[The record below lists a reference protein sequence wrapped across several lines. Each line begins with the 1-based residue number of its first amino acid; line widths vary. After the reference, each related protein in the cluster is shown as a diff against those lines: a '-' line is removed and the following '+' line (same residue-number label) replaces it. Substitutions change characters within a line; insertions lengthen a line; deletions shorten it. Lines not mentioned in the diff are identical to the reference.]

1 MNDLMEYSKRMVGA
15 VRERLGNRP
24 AVKDDGYMDGGE
36 YMNGEQ
42 FATCVRAYYPD
53 LQIASVV
60 KDGREYRHATVIHGS
75 QFPHSFTVR
84 LDCGTGKV
92 STYAH
97 GLRMPVSLVPGIG
110 TKSNDVDD
118 IGEKGLCAT
127 LGKLKADGWKGAVPV
142 REL

>member
-1 MNDLMEYSKRMVGA
+1 MKDLMEYSKRMVGA
-15 VRERLGNRP
+15 VRDRLGNHP
-24 AVKDDGYMDGGE
+24 AVKKEEYMNGDE

-53 LQIASVV
+53 IQIASVV
-60 KDGREYRHATVIHGS
+60 KDGREYRHATVIHVS
-75 QFPHSFTVR
+75 LFPHSFTVR
-84 LDCGTGKV
+84 LDCGSGKV

-97 GLRMPVSLVPGIG
+97 GLSMPVSLVPGIG
-110 TKSNDVDD
+110 TNSTDVDD
-118 IGEKGLCAT
+118 LGEDGLCAT

>member
-1 MNDLMEYSKRMVGA
+1 MKDLMEYSKRMVGA
-15 VRERLGNRP
+15 VRERLGNHP
-24 AVKDDGYMDGGE
+24 AVKKDGYMNGGE

-53 LQIASVV
+53 IQIASVV
-60 KDGREYRHATVIHGS
+60 KDGREYRHATVIHGNL
-75 QFPHSFTVR
+75 FPHSFTVR
-84 LDCGTGKV
+84 LDCGSGKV

-110 TKSNDVDD
+110 TNSNDVDD
-118 IGEKGLCAT
+118 LGEKGLCAT

>member
-1 MNDLMEYSKRMVGA
+1 MKDLMEYSKRMVGA
-15 VRERLGNRP
+15 VRERLGNPP
-24 AVKDDGYMDGGE
+24 AVKKDGYMNGGE

-53 LQIASVV
+53 IRIASVV
-60 KDGREYRHATVIHGS
+60 KDGREYRHATVIHES
-75 QFPHSFTVR
+75 LFPHSFSVR
-84 LDCGTGKV
+84 LDCMTGSV

-110 TKSNDVDD
+110 TNSNDVDD
-118 IGEKGLCAT
+118 IGEEGLCAT

>member
-1 MNDLMEYSKRMVGA
+1 MKDLMEYSKRMVGV
-15 VRERLGNRP
+15 VRERLVNHP
-24 AVKDDGYMDGGE
+24 AVKKDGYMNGSE

-42 FATCVRAYYPD
+42 FATCVRAYYPAI
-53 LQIASVV
+53 QIASVV

-75 QFPHSFTVR
+75 HFPHSFTVR
-84 LDCGTGKV
+84 LDCWTGNV

-110 TKSNDVDD
+110 TGGSAADLW
-118 IGEKGLCAT
+118 EKGLCAT

>member
-1 MNDLMEYSKRMVGA
+1 MKDLMEYSKRMVGA

-24 AVKDDGYMDGGE
+24 AAKKSGYMNGGE

-53 LQIASVV
+53 IQIASVV
-60 KDGREYRHATVIHGS
+60 KDGREYRHATVIHES
-75 QFPHSFTVR
+75 LFPHSFTVR
-84 LDCGTGKV
+84 LDCWTGSV

-110 TKSNDVDD
+110 TGGGAADL
-118 IGEKGLCAT
+118 GEEGLCAT

>member
-1 MNDLMEYSKRMVGA
+1 MKDLMEYSKRMVGV
-15 VRERLGNRP
+15 VRDRLGNPP
-24 AVKDDGYMDGGE
+24 AVKKEE

-60 KDGREYRHATVIHGS
+60 KDGREYRHATVIHVS
-75 QFPHSFTVR
+75 LFPHSFTIR
-84 LDCGTGKV
+84 LDCGSGKV

-110 TKSNDVDD
+110 TNSNDL
-118 IGEKGLCAT
+118 GEDGLCAT